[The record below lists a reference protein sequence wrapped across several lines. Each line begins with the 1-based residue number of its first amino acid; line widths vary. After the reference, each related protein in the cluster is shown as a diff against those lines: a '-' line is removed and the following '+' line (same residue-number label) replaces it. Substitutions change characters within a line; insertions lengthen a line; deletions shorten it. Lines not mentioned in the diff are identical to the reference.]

1 MNIWMIWGSPVWRN
15 LQMGYHMGYFRK
27 FWDVLTEF
35 VKKTTLKA
43 WRFGDNKMFSDS
55 KEIWR
60 FFSQSFGA
68 SWYHPM
74 NLNISKHCRF
84 EGTAGSIGAGCF
96 SNFNRAVNHQRVK
109 LIVLGGMNEA
119 IRHMEWTSADFQQAE
134 LLQYPLVIQSSY
146 GKSPIHSYS
155 P

>member
-1 MNIWMIWGSPVWRN
+1 MVFVGENPMNIWMIWGSPVWRN

-68 SWYHPM
+68 SWYPPYE
-74 NLNISKHCRF
+74 SKHIQTLSFRRYGWIHRGRMFFQFQQSSQPSTGQADRPWRDERSYQTYGMDECRF
-84 EGTAGSIGAGCF
+84 SAG
-96 SNFNRAVNHQRVK
+96 
-109 LIVLGGMNEA
+109 
-119 IRHMEWTSADFQQAE
+119 
-134 LLQYPLVIQSSY
+134 
-146 GKSPIHSYS
+146 
-155 P
+155 